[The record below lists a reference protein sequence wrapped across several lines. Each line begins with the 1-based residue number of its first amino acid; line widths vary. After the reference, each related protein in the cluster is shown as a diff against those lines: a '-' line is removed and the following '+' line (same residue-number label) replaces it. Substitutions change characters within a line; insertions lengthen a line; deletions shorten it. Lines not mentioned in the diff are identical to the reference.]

1 MTPAQL
7 TTLKAAILA
16 ETDPAFAELRQVGAV
31 GAMADFYNA
40 DASPSYYAW
49 RSTYS
54 PDMIRDAI
62 TNGITQLDALT
73 GSKRDSLLWWAQGTH
88 DARRPAVQS
97 AINDLCGSQ
106 NVLKSAVTD
115 GAKRLALRGER
126 LFATGIG
133 TLASPGVLV
142 YEGQV
147 SNDDVIQAINLP

>member
-16 ETDPAFAELRQVGAV
+16 EADPAFVEARTNGQTPLMTA
-31 GAMADFYNA
+31 FYNV
-40 DASPSYYAW
+40 DASPAYYAW
-49 RSTYS
+49 RSAYS

-88 DARRPAVQS
+88 DARRPQVQA
-97 AINDLCGSQ
+97 AISDLCGSQ
-106 NVLKSAVTD
+106 NTLKTAVLD

-126 LFATGIG
+126 LFATGAG
-133 TLASPGVLV
+133 SLAAPGVLAF
-142 YEGQV
+142 EGQIT
-147 SNDDVIQAINLP
+147 DGDIGAALEA